1 MNKFIKRIFDKL
13 FPKSEIEKIQDEIS
27 KLKVSPSNYGK
38 VAFMYLKLSN
48 IYRVLIGKGEDDSIC
63 FIWADVCHKQY
74 QLYRELY
81 LKQHITI
88 KQ

>member
-1 MNKFIKRIFDKL
+1 MSKFIKRIFDKL

-48 IYRVLIGKGEDDSIC
+48 IYKVLIGKGEDDSIC
-63 FIWADVCHKQY
+63 FIWADVFHKQY

-81 LKQHITI
+81 LKQPTT
-88 KQ
+88 KK

>member
-13 FPKSEIEKIQDEIS
+13 FPKSEIEKIHDEIS

-48 IYRVLIGKGEDDSIC
+48 IYGVLIGKGGDDSIR
-63 FIWADVCHKQY
+63 FMWTDICHKQY

-81 LKQHITI
+81 FEQHTMI
-88 KQ
+88 KR